1 MSFQFDLNVSDSP
14 TSQRY
19 LLGLVKRSF
28 DLVGAILLI
37 PVAVPIILLMA
48 LAIRLESIGNPFF
61 VQTRI
66 GIGGKPF
73 SMWKMRSLFSDK
85 FEILA
90 WDEELT
96 LEDDRITK
104 VGRFLRR
111 TKLDELPQLFHVISG
126 KMTLVGPRPDIPEQV
141 AQYSHQQRERLIA
154 KPGMTGIAQISGN
167 TFLSWPTR
175 IELDRWY
182 LKNASLGLDLRILWQ
197 TLAAV
202 WRGETKA
209 FDDLGALTT
218 TQQPLEEFLNSFH
231 DDSDHADEQASNP
244 PLLTPVE

>member
-1 MSFQFDLNVSDSP
+1 M
-14 TSQRY
+14 
-19 LLGLVKRSF
+19 LL
-28 DLVGAILLI
+28 
-37 PVAVPIILLMA
+37 PVAIPIILLMA
-48 LAIRLESIGNPFF
+48 LAIRLESTGNPFF

-66 GIGGKPF
+66 GMGGCPF

-104 VGRFLRR
+104 VGRFVRR
-111 TKLDELPQLFHVISG
+111 TKLDELPQLFHVVSG
-126 KMTLVGPRPDIPEQV
+126 KMSLIGPRPDIPEQV
-141 AQYSHQQRERLIA
+141 AQYSREQRERLDA
-154 KPGMTGIAQISGN
+154 KPGVTGIAQVSGN

-202 WRGETKA
+202 WRGESKA
-209 FDDLGALTT
+209 FDDLGAIAT
-218 TQQPLEEFLNSFH
+218 TQPPTEEFSDSFSDFA
-231 DDSDHADEQASNP
+231 DDSDEQAANP
-244 PLLTPVE
+244 QVLTPVE